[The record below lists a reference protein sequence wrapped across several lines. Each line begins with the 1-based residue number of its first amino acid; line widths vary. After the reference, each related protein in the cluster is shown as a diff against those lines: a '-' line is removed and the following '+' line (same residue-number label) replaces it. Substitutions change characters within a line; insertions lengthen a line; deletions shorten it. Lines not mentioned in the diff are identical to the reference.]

1 MNKKVLLYL
10 VPVLAVLPA
19 IAKAWTIESLA
30 CSVQGL
36 IWMIFVVAAVVYFL
50 WYGIMFLMAR
60 GDASGVQSARQGVLW
75 GVVGVVV
82 GAIALGVVSAILDFF
97 NISANVFS
105 C

>member
-1 MNKKVLLYL
+1 M
-10 VPVLAVLPA
+10 VLPA

-36 IWMIFVVAAVVYFL
+36 IWVVFGVAAVVYFL

-60 GDASGVQSARQGVLW
+60 GDATGVGNARQGVLW

-82 GAIALGVVSAILDFF
+82 GSIALGVVSAILNFF
-97 NISANVFS
+97 NINANVFA